1 MVFAHQLLYMT
12 VSVFFLKAAVWRKK
26 QKVFSFGAKV
36 MQSTRFSNSPST
48 TNRGLRVVTQK
59 IGKVSEDERR
69 VARFFRKRLRV
80 VSSTC

>member
-1 MVFAHQLLYMT
+1 MGNQPPYMT
-12 VSVFFLKAAVWRKK
+12 VTVFFLKTLVWRKK
-26 QKVFSFGAKV
+26 QKVFSFGVKV
-36 MQSTRFSNSPST
+36 MQSTRISNSSSI

>member
-1 MVFAHQLLYMT
+1 MT
-12 VSVFFLKAAVWRKK
+12 VTVFFLKTLVWRKK
-26 QKVFSFGAKV
+26 QKVFSFGVKV
-36 MQSTRFSNSPST
+36 MQSTRISNSSSI